1 MRTVL
6 FIMVDIGFQR
16 IYIVWPGMR
25 LELFPHYS
33 GLIGRCWAVV
43 CFSNS

>member
-16 IYIVWPGMR
+16 PGMR